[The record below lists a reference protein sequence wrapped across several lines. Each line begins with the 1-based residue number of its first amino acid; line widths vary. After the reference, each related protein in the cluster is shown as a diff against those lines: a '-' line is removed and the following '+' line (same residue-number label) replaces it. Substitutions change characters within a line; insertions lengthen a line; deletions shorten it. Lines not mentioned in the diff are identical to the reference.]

1 MVMWIVLFWG
11 VIMISLASWKF
22 SRIVFWRLSQ
32 SSLRSRVFRSV
43 FSSSLKRARR
53 PRPGGATPS
62 PLGFSRRNLSWAI
75 SSMDGVVLLLLAE
88 MKTIISLR
96 PLRYSGR

>member
-11 VIMISLASWKF
+11 WIWISLASWKF

-32 SSLRSRVFRSV
+32 SSLRSRVVRLV

-53 PRPGGATPS
+53 PRPGGAMPS
-62 PLGFSRRNLSWAI
+62 PLGFWRRNLS
-75 SSMDGVVLLLLAE
+75 
-88 MKTIISLR
+88 
-96 PLRYSGR
+96 